1 MAMHGSRAMT
11 DASGRLRG
19 SRRLA
24 IAGGLLWLVAA
35 CSTGAGAPSAAPASV
50 APPASASAAAVAT
63 ASAPAT
69 ASPVASSPDA
79 SAAASIPVLDPERCP
94 ATLPPADATTPEG
107 IAIEGDA
114 EFITQVQDGLALL
127 RDKAPEAYAGVVER
141 VTRIRSVPN
150 FSGMCYDTGTYR
162 VGEET
167 AYAPGYPKA
176 QQVVWLAGTIV
187 HDGCHR
193 ARFVAGEVPGGR
205 DGELDCL
212 QQQLAAL
219 KLIDAGGRFHD
230 YVDDL
235 VKGVDDPKNQYWN
248 DPNRHW

>member
-1 MAMHGSRAMT
+1 MAMLVTRAMT
-11 DASGRLRG
+11 ASGRLRG
-19 SRRLA
+19 SRVLA
-24 IAGGLLWLVAA
+24 IAGALLAVAVA
-35 CSTGAGAPSAAPASV
+35 CGGAGAPSAAPESL
-50 APPASASAAAVAT
+50 APPSASAAAVASPTPAAT
-63 ASAPAT
+63 ASAADS
-69 ASPVASSPDA
+69 ASQAA
-79 SAAASIPVLDPERCP
+79 SAAPSVPVLDPEHCP
-94 ATLPPADATTPEG
+94 ASLPPADATTADG

-114 EFITQVQDGLALL
+114 GFVAHVQNALDLLAS
-127 RDKAPEAYAGVVER
+127 KAPAAYAEVVDR

-162 VGEET
+162 VGHET
-167 AYAPGYPKA
+167 AYAPGYPKD

-212 QQQLAAL
+212 QQQAAAL
-219 KLIDAGGRFHD
+219 KLIDSGGRFRD